1 MRDLRI
7 WAGTVVPLV
16 LSLAACD
23 GRPLQPDP
31 GSQTTPP
38 SDGRPV
44 GPTRPPCDQII
55 QLQDPALD
63 AAVHEA
69 MGIPAGS
76 PIPPISVPQLSELRL
91 DGLGIRSLAG
101 IECFT
106 GLTLLDFIDNQVSDI
121 SPVAGLLNLTVL
133 DMNGNRVQSIA
144 AVARLTNLTELDA
157 TQNLITDIRP
167 LSSLVNLERLGLT
180 DNAIHDVEPL
190 RSLTNVRMLSL
201 DGNAIHD
208 IEPLTGMTN
217 LGELLLSRNPV
228 TNLSPLASIASLYSL
243 TLANTPS
250 ADLSTLSSDSLINI
264 DLSNNTV
271 ATDLRLPPQS
281 LFPSLVWLSFAESAF
296 SDTDINRLLPVLRGL
311 EIDQLI
317 ITDNQISNLAPFAQI
332 HAGNLFLTNNR
343 ITDLSPILTFASPP
357 LMFVDVRENPFDC
370 SAQAATI
377 HNAGPIYIY
386 TDCP

>member
-1 MRDLRI
+1 M
-7 WAGTVVPLV
+7 PLV
-16 LSLAACD
+16 LLMAACD

-31 GSQTTPP
+31 GGQTATPTD
-38 SDGRPV
+38 SRPV
-44 GPTRPPCDQII
+44 GPSRPMCDVLVQVP
-55 QLQDPALD
+55 DPALD
-63 AAVHEA
+63 AVIHDA
-69 MGIPAGS
+69 MGIPAGN
-76 PIPPISVPQLSELRL
+76 PIPPISAPGLSELRA
-91 DGLGIRSLAG
+91 DGMGIRSLSG

-106 GLTLLDFIDNQVSDI
+106 GLTLLDLIDNQIQDI
-121 SPVAGLLNLTVL
+121 SPVAGLVNLTEL
-133 DMNGNRVQSIA
+133 DLNGNKVQSIA
-144 AVARLTNLTELDA
+144 AVARLTNLTELEL

-167 LSSLVNLERLGLT
+167 LASLVNLERLGLT
-180 DNAIHDVEPL
+180 DNSIHDVEPL
-190 RSLTNVRMLSL
+190 RSLVNVRVLSL
-201 DGNAIHD
+201 DGNAIQD

-228 TNLSPLASIASLYSL
+228 TNLSPIAFIPSLYSL

-317 ITDNQISNLAPFAQI
+317 ITDNQISNLTPFAQI

-377 HNAGPIYIY
+377 HGAGPIYIY